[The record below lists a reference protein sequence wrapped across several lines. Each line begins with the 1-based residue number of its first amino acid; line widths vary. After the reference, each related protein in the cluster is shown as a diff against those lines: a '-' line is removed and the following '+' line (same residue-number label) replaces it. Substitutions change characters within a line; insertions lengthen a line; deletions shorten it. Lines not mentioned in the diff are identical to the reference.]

1 MRFLGLDRLW
11 EFLTSAEFFLGL
23 LWVAMAGIAVALLV
37 LVTTRW
43 GQSRPLRK
51 CLMLSVVVHL
61 WLIAF
66 LATVKIAGP
75 VVQAGPPEVLVR
87 LADGT
92 AVEEADALGP
102 STKEKPRE
110 ASARPWFLPPV
121 QPKVAPPEPPAPP
134 KPDRPS
140 HDPSADPAAP
150 KAPDSSPP
158 ATPKAPDSSPPAAP
172 KAPDPLPSAPPQRQE
187 PGAPSRGPA
196 VAKPRLEPSATA
208 VEVFSAQGRPD
219 SQPTPPTDS
228 FQAPDVYRLRTA
240 PNRSQVAQ
248 RLGASPETEAAVKA
262 ALRWLAENQESDGR
276 WSVAKHGGGRESY
289 EAGRDRQGAGAK
301 ADAAITSLAL
311 LAFTANGNTHLEGPY
326 RANVGNGIHFL
337 LQVQRPD
344 GNLAGQAEVYEL
356 MYCHGMATLALGEVC
371 GMSGDQRLREPLR
384 TAVAYIVAAQDP
396 FGGGWR
402 YRPKDPG
409 DTSQLGWQLM
419 ALKSAE
425 LAGIRVPEATWQRA
439 ARFLESVSGGNHGGL
454 ASYRPGERFTR
465 TMTAEALAC
474 REFLG
479 LLPSSP
485 TCREAADYLLG
496 DLPGDSEPGNLY
508 YWYYATMAL
517 YPVQGS
523 HWRVWSGAL
532 HTTLVRTQRR
542 DGVLAGSWDP
552 TTRWDGYGGRVY
564 STAMAALCLQTY
576 YRFFPVQ
583 AHWGVRLTSRG
594 IPLELNE
601 VPPCSCT
608 PNRTGSRLPWG
619 IVARWTPELLLDLYV
634 ARPWYGTR

>member
-1 MRFLGLDRLW
+1 MGFLRPDRLW
-11 EFLTSAEFFLGL
+11 EFFTGTGFLSGL
-23 LWVAMAGIAVALLV
+23 LWAAMAGIAVTLAMLL
-37 LVTTRW
+37 TTRW

-51 CLMLSVVVHL
+51 CLVLSVVVHL

-66 LATVKIAGP
+66 LATVKIVRP
-75 VVQAGPPEVLVR
+75 VVQAGPPEVRVR
-87 LADGT
+87 LDDGT
-92 AVEEADALGP
+92 AVEKTDAPGP

-110 ASARPWFLPPV
+110 ASGRPWFLPPV

-140 HDPSADPAAP
+140 HDQSADL
-150 KAPDSSPP
+150 
-158 ATPKAPDSSPPAAP
+158 AAP
-172 KAPDPLPSAPPQRQE
+172 KAPDPLPPAAPKAPEPLPPAAPQQQE
-187 PGAPSRGPA
+187 ARPPSRSPPG
-196 VAKPRLEPSATA
+196 LEETATS
-208 VEVFSAQGRPD
+208 VGQGRPD
-219 SQPTPPTDS
+219 SRPAPPSDS
-228 FQAPDVYRLRTA
+228 LQVPEVYRLRTA
-240 PNRSQVAQ
+240 PNRSQIAE
-248 RLGASPETEAAVKA
+248 RLGASSQTEAAVKA
-262 ALRWLAENQESDGR
+262 ALRWLAENQEPDGR
-276 WSVAKHGGGRESY
+276 WSVAKHGGGHETY

-301 ADAAITSLAL
+301 ADVGITALAL

-344 GNLAGQAEVYEL
+344 GNLASQAEVYEL
-356 MYCHGMATLALGEVC
+356 MYCHGMATLALGEVH

-384 TAVAYIVAAQDP
+384 RAVAYIVAAQDP
-396 FGGGWR
+396 SGGGWR

-425 LAGIRVPEATWQRA
+425 LAGIRVPEATWQGA

-485 TCREAADYLLG
+485 TCREAADYLLSE
-496 DLPGDSEPGNLY
+496 LPGDSEPGNLY

-517 YPVQGS
+517 YPIQGP
-523 HWRVWSGAL
+523 HWRRWSGAL
-532 HTTLVRTQRR
+532 HTTLVGTQRR

-552 TTRWDGYGGRVY
+552 STRWDGYGGRVY

-583 AHWGVRLTSRG
+583 KSL
-594 IPLELNE
+594 
-601 VPPCSCT
+601 T
-608 PNRTGSRLPWG
+608 PN
-619 IVARWTPELLLDLYV
+619 D
-634 ARPWYGTR
+634 